1 MSSQLEES
9 APFIGLGGLF
19 VAAFLYG
26 YVAIVLPSWTH
37 SLLMPA
43 LWLVLFAL
51 ACRWF
56 TRSPYAVLALPVLA
70 VAVWFVVMLSGR

>member
-1 MSSQLEES
+1 MSSQLEDS

-26 YVAIVLPSWTH
+26 YVAIALPSWTH
-37 SLLMPA
+37 SALMPA
-43 LWLVLFAL
+43 LWLALFAL

-56 TRSPYAVLALPVLA
+56 TRSGYAVLVLPVIA
-70 VAVWFVVMLSGR
+70 VTVWFAVMLSAR

>member
-1 MSSQLEES
+1 VSTRLEES

-26 YVAIVLPSWTH
+26 YVAIALPSWTH
-37 SLLMPA
+37 SLFMPA
-43 LWLVLFAL
+43 FWLVLFVL

-56 TRSPYAVLALPVLA
+56 TRRAYLVSALPVLA
-70 VAVWFVVMLSGR
+70 VVVWFVIMLNG

>member
-1 MSSQLEES
+1 MSSQLEDS

-26 YVAIVLPSWTH
+26 YVAIALPSWTH
-37 SLLMPA
+37 SLVMPA
-43 LWLVLFAL
+43 FWLVLFAL

-56 TRSPYAVLALPVLA
+56 TRRVYVVLALPVLA
-70 VAVWFVVMLSGR
+70 VVVWFVVMLNGR